1 MQKYYGTIV
10 RYYNSINPAM
20 YRTVEGQMEIDVT
33 DDRRCIK
40 NTYSRICQRYS
51 RWMCSCRWHNNKTL

>member
-51 RWMCSCRWHNNKTL
+51 R